1 MCRESIERMSP
12 PLIRHGDTAERG
24 AALVEYAILILLI
37 AAVCI
42 LGVTLL
48 GNSTADFYN
57 SAAESIKV
65 P

>member
-1 MCRESIERMSP
+1 MYRNMICREALEPAPAR
-12 PLIRHGDTAERG
+12 RANERG

-48 GNSTADFYN
+48 GTSTNDIYR
-57 SAAESIKV
+57 SAASSV
-65 P
+65 AG